1 MPRVQSEYSRMV
13 LEGTERELVAACQRG
28 ERDAFRALFELH
40 QDRVYS
46 IALRFSGDPA
56 EAMDIA
62 QDTFLKLFSG
72 IRLFRGQSAFETFL
86 YRLVV
91 NCCLDRKRKQ
101 RRLIPLIDEW
111 AATLRSTAASPRDEL
126 LHSEMRSLVQRAI
139 GKLSADLRMVIVLRY
154 TEGLAYDQIA
164 EVLGCSSGTVASRLN
179 RAHKSLERRLAP
191 WARESGG
198 GYV

>member
-28 ERDAFRALFELH
+28 DRDAFRTLFELH

-126 LHSEMRSLVQRAI
+126 LQTEMRSLVQRAI